1 MMNRL
6 ATHFQNHQRVAL
18 LVGVIIV
25 LGVFLRVTHF
35 SDWLLFEIDQT
46 YDTRIVSQAVEQG
59 IENLP
64 LLGPT
69 AGGGRALRLGP
80 AFYYM
85 EYASAKIFGDTPPG
99 HAMLVLI
106 CSILA
111 IPLFFI
117 FIRKYFDTRI
127 SLALITLFSCS
138 AYLVLYGR
146 FSWSPNVLPFF
157 ILLSLYSLL
166 RSVSEREARR
176 DRWFLIAT
184 TAIMITSQIHFNA
197 FFTVPTIAVL
207 FLLYK
212 RPKFKI
218 KTWGIAIGIALLVY
232 SPMILSD
239 AHTHGENIRFFLKK
253 ISKTGSP
260 ENPLKGF
267 FQKTIVDLQYTASG
281 SFLVYSGIDHISG
294 GRLKGYGF
302 QPDEDLSSRIFALIL
317 FLAEIAVLAWNIRH
331 ESSPDRKNFLIL
343 IFLSTLI
350 PFLYFYSL
358 ISGNFQIYPR
368 FYLLIA
374 PIAIILFGLL
384 LEKIAANG
392 RFHPNIMLFII
403 TLSLLI
409 PNVNRLQSYT
419 TMLAHPI
426 LHASN
431 VETEDIFPNNNR
443 LTLQEELAIT
453 DYLAEKQQS
462 SAEPIYL
469 KAIHE
474 YEPVFWYHLSKRNI
488 SYSRPIDEN
497 HLYAEGNYYLITFS
511 GEGMGKVYSNA
522 FTATETK
529 TFGVLT
535 VYTLQPKPEN
545 IKALRQDP
553 RTNTALEQT
562 TQIQGLAT
570 WKTLLKKILNS

>member
-6 ATHFQNHQRVAL
+6 ATHFQNNQRVAL

-127 SLALITLFSCS
+127 SLALITVFSCS

-166 RSVSEREARR
+166 RSVSETEARR
-176 DRWFLIAT
+176 DRWFLLAT
-184 TAIMITSQIHFNA
+184 LAITITSQIHFNT
-197 FFTVPTIAVL
+197 FFTVPAIVIL

-212 RPKFKI
+212 RPKFHW
-218 KTWGIAIGIALLVY
+218 KTWIIAIGIVLTIY

-239 AHTHGENIRFFLKK
+239 WSTHGENIGFFTKK
-253 ISKTGSP
+253 MSKTSGSP
-260 ENPLKGF
+260 LSLLNNFPEKF
-267 FQKTIVDLQYTASG
+267 MMDLNYTASG
-281 SFLVYSGIDHISG
+281 YFLVNTGIDHING
-294 GRLKGYGF
+294 KRVTDYGL
-302 QPDEDLSSRIFALIL
+302 QKNEHLPWRIFAILFFLTQCIILIWDIFQEKETNRRDFLVLIL
-317 FLAEIAVLAWNIRH
+317 LWI
-331 ESSPDRKNFLIL
+331 S
-343 IFLSTLI
+343 I
-350 PFLYFYSL
+350 PFAYFYSL
-358 ISGNFQIYPR
+358 ISSSFQIYPR
-368 FYLLIA
+368 FFLPLA
-374 PIAIILFGLL
+374 PVSIILLGLL
-384 LEKIAANG
+384 LEKIHLQKTIFRRTIVALMVFA
-392 RFHPNIMLFII
+392 
-403 TLSLLI
+403 LLI
-409 PNVNRLQSYT
+409 PNLSRVH
-419 TMLAHPI
+419 AHFGELTAPKNHSSI
-426 LHASN
+426 
-431 VETEDIFPNNNR
+431 ETEDIFPNNNR
-443 LTLQEELAIT
+443 LTLGEQLTIT
-453 DYLAEKQQS
+453 DYLLEQQS
-462 SAEPIYL
+462 RNSFPIYL
-469 KAIHE
+469 SAIHE
-474 YEPVFWYHLSKRNI
+474 YEPVFWYHLAKKGV
-488 SYSRPIDEN
+488 SYSGALDEK
-497 HLYAEGNYYLITFS
+497 HLYTEGNYFLIRFT
-511 GEGMGKVYSNA
+511 GEGMGRALSES
-522 FTATETK
+522 FTISQK
-529 TFGVLT
+529 KDFGILT
-535 VYTLQPKPEN
+535 VYTLIPKPEEIRAQN
-545 IKALRQDP
+545 QDA
-553 RTNTALEQT
+553 RNKEVLEQT
-562 TQIQGLAT
+562 AQIEALTT
-570 WKTLLKKILNS
+570 WKTLLK